1 MRVVDLFEAPIEDF
15 THVGDWSKNSS
26 YREQDRKLLTNPK
39 AVAKI
44 TAQWEKTP
52 VNFNMYFVNS
62 PEARKHT
69 EVGMV
74 TQEWLQKEMPNT
86 FPLLDIKS
94 DAVNILFTNNS
105 GAERVP
111 MTGWIIAHRFGH
123 AVSRYAYGQGGYPS
137 SQFGRGGSQRQIYDF
152 TQAREE
158 ILRTTAMFFKDAY
171 GMRNAAE
178 RESDYETLR
187 SQDRMMVAFYHS
199 IGTMRSARNGQIR
212 NEFEFTLELLAQY
225 MLTGRIK
232 FNPLPKMITSP
243 AGRKWYA
250 GFKGNEHDYDYYNT
264 GLETLAETLE
274 EIFLNLLHSC
284 VGRIFVM

>member
-1 MRVVDLFEAPIEDF
+1 MRVLDLFEAPIEDL
-15 THVGDWSKNSS
+15 THLGDWSKNSS

-39 AVAKI
+39 AVSKI

-52 VNFNMYFVNS
+52 VNFNMYFINS

-74 TQEWLQKEMPNT
+74 TPEWLQKEMPT
-86 FPLLDIKS
+86 TTPLLDIKS
-94 DAVNILFTNNS
+94 DAVNLLFTNNS

-123 AVSRYAYGQGGYPS
+123 VVSRYEYGQGGHQS
-137 SQFGRGGSQRQIYDF
+137 SQGRGRGAQRQVYDF

-158 ILRTTAMFFKDAY
+158 ILRITAMLFKDAY
-171 GMRNAAE
+171 GMSRAAE
-178 RESDYETLR
+178 HEGDYDTLR
-187 SQDRMMVAFYHS
+187 EQDRMMVAFYQK

-232 FNPLPKMITSP
+232 FNPLPRTIASP
-243 AGRKWYA
+243 AGRKYYA
-250 GFKGNEHDYDYYNT
+250 AFRGNDQDYDYYN
-264 GLETLAETLE
+264 GSLDDLADTLQEV
-274 EIFLNLLHSC
+274 FLNLMHNC